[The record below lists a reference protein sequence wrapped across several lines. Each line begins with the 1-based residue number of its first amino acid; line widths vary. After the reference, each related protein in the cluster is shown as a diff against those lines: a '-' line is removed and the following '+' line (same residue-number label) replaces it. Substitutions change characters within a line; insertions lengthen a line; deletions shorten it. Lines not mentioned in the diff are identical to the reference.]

1 MIGIDGSGVFA
12 FRDSNR
18 ILGIIKGLQGG
29 KVSSRFT
36 ARQRLVGPAEFS
48 ADRSVADYG
57 DTQKQVSQFPVRH
70 CEFRTG
76 LRPVPLDET
85 TRSRVMP
92 ANAGIQNA
100 TSLSGFELFI
110 GSATLSRLHR

>member
-1 MIGIDGSGVFA
+1 MPTAPRARSFA
-12 FRDSNR
+12 
-18 ILGIIKGLQGG
+18 LKGLQ
-29 KVSSRFT
+29 F
-36 ARQRLVGPAEFS
+36 
-48 ADRSVADYG
+48 YG
-57 DTQKQVSQFPVRH
+57 NLINFCRGALACH

-110 GSATLSRLHR
+110 G

>member
-1 MIGIDGSGVFA
+1 MLAMTDRGRHPAA
-12 FRDSNR
+12 FYP
-18 ILGIIKGLQGG
+18 
-29 KVSSRFT
+29 
-36 ARQRLVGPAEFS
+36 VGPA
-48 ADRSVADYG
+48 RSLD
-57 DTQKQVSQFPVRH
+57 RH

-110 GSATLSRLHR
+110 